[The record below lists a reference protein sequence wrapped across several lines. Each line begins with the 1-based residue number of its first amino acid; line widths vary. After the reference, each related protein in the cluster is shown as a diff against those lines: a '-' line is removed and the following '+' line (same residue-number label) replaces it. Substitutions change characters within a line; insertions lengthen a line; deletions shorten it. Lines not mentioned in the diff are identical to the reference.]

1 MNRILN
7 LFDDLSKTT
16 DCKNAT
22 ERGWGIASRF
32 TNNRMDM
39 NTFKIESSLDRG
51 GSDLDLNIGYLRRGR
66 QEWTTWHVG
75 CQDRLTVWFE
85 DDTRVDFDRDNYD
98 SKTEYKRAVYN
109 YFREYIANGFGDSS
123 KLQIV
128 QEVEFMDI

>member
-16 DCKNAT
+16 DCASAT
-22 ERGWGIASRF
+22 DRGWGIASRF
-32 TNNRMDM
+32 PSNRMEM
-39 NTFKIESSLDRG
+39 NTFKVESSLGRG
-51 GSDLDLNIGYLRRGR
+51 GSDLDLCIGYLNRGR

-75 CQDRLTVWFE
+75 CQDRLTIWFE
-85 DDTRVDFDRDNYD
+85 DGTRVDFDQENYSTKRD
-98 SKTEYKRAVYN
+98 YKVAVYN
-109 YFREYIANGFGDSS
+109 YFQEYIAHGFGNGS

>member
-16 DCKNAT
+16 DCQSAT
-22 ERGWGIASRF
+22 DRGWGIASRF
-32 TNNRMDM
+32 PSNRMEM
-39 NTFKIESSLDRG
+39 NTFKVESSLGRG
-51 GSDLDLNIGYLRRGR
+51 GSDLDLCIGYLNRGR

-75 CQDRLTVWFE
+75 CQDRLTIWFE
-85 DDTRVDFDRDNYD
+85 DGTRVDFDRDNYD
-98 SKTEYKRAVYN
+98 SKLEYKRAVLN
-109 YFREYIANGFGDSS
+109 YFKEYIANGFGNGS

>member
-22 ERGWGIASRF
+22 ERGWCIASRF
-32 TNNRMDM
+32 SNNRMDM
-39 NTFKIESSLDRG
+39 NTFKVVSSLDRG
-51 GSDLDLNIGYLRRGR
+51 GSDLDLNIGYLDHGR
-66 QEWTTWHVG
+66 QKWTTWHVG

-109 YFREYIANGFGDSS
+109 YFQEYIANGFGDSS

>member
-22 ERGWGIASRF
+22 ERAWGIASRF
-32 TNNRMDM
+32 PDNRMDM
-39 NTFKIESSLDRG
+39 NTFKVETSLDRG
-51 GSDLDLNIGYLRRGR
+51 GSDLDLKIGYLHRGR

-85 DDTRVDFDRDNYD
+85 DGTRVDFDRDKYD

-109 YFREYIANGFGDSS
+109 YFQEYIANGFGSGS
-123 KLQIV
+123 KLQIA

>member
-7 LFDDLSKTT
+7 LFDDFNKSD
-16 DCKNAT
+16 DCKAAT

-32 TNNRMDM
+32 SNNRMEM
-39 NTFKIESSLDRG
+39 NTFKMGTNLDRG
-51 GSDLDLNIGYLRRGR
+51 GSELDLSIGYLCSGR

-85 DDTRVDFDRDNYD
+85 DNTRVDFDRDNYD
-98 SKTEYKRAVYN
+98 TKLEYKQAVYN
-109 YFREYIANGFGDSS
+109 YFQEYIANGFGTSS
-123 KLQIV
+123 NLQIV

>member
-7 LFDDLSKTT
+7 LFDDLSKRE
-16 DCKNAT
+16 DCEQAT

-32 TNNRMDM
+32 SHNRMEM
-39 NTFKIESSLDRG
+39 NTFKVATSLDRG
-51 GSDLDLNIGYLRRGR
+51 GSDLDLSIGYLRNGR

-85 DDTRVDFDRDNYD
+85 DNTRVDFDRDNYD
-98 SKTEYKRAVYN
+98 SKRDYKVAVYN
-109 YFREYIANGFGDSS
+109 YFREYIANGFGTASN
-123 KLQIV
+123 LQII